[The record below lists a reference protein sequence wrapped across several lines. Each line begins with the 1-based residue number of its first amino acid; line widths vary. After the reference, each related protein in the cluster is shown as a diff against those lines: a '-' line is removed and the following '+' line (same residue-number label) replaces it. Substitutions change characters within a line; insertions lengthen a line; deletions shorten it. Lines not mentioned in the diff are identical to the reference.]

1 MKLNRC
7 HSGGHSIQQVWFNSS
22 GTVPEMTDD
31 SKDTRTAQNT
41 NLHYTI
47 QIKGFCVEDQPQERN
62 KSGID
67 MFITGWI
74 RAQLVIQQAR
84 AWRRSAAAGE
94 TEQSAA
100 HCDGPS
106 SRAIGERQAMSGHA

>member
-7 HSGGHSIQQVWFNSS
+7 HSGGHSIQQVWFNSP

-74 RAQLVIQQAR
+74 RAKLVIQQTMSDYVSLIR
-84 AWRRSAAAGE
+84 PTNDGMAGKPE
-94 TEQSAA
+94 LTNL
-100 HCDGPS
+100 
-106 SRAIGERQAMSGHA
+106 